1 MITIEHLEVQ
11 FDVARDG
18 DGDEAVF
25 ARYFSRYI
33 NQWARAQQQ
42 QEELQERRRD
52 DQRLGEDGSY
62 E

>member
-11 FDVARDG
+11 FDVAG
-18 DGDEAVF
+18 DDDEAVF

-33 NQWARAQQQ
+33 DQWARGERQQA
-42 QEELQERRRD
+42 ELKARLRR

-62 E
+62 A

>member
-25 ARYFSRYI
+25 ARYFNRYI
-33 NQWARAQQQ
+33 NQWARAEKE
-42 QEELQERRRD
+42 QEQLQRAAPRRPASR
-52 DQRLGEDGSY
+52 
-62 E
+62 